1 MMAETPPNKR
11 MHPTGFASLR
21 SARLR
26 VMRVPLGSKVPNGE
40 DDSMESRA
48 KTEPSTYF
56 HDAAVESG
64 GRTYYFNVSDGRA
77 LESAGNYW
85 HGPGAPSTWL
95 AVAVFLEARQRVGEA
110 GDDVALELA
119 AKVLLS
125 FEPSLSQKIVS
136 QSLENKGFEGCKP
149 ATFFGQTSVT
159 MYWT

>member
-1 MMAETPPNKR
+1 
-11 MHPTGFASLR
+11 
-21 SARLR
+21 
-26 VMRVPLGSKVPNGE
+26 
-40 DDSMESRA
+40 MES
-48 KTEPSTYF
+48 KGKIEPSTYF

-119 AKVLLS
+119 AKALGTTVEQLRGSIEWHENYMRWHDGDPDYRVL
-125 FEPSLSQKIVS
+125 
-136 QSLENKGFEGCKP
+136 
-149 ATFFGQTSVT
+149 
-159 MYWT
+159 